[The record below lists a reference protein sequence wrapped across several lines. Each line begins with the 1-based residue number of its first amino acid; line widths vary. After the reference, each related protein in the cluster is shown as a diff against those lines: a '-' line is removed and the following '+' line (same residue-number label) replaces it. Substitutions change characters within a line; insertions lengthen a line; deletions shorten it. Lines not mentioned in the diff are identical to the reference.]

1 MEAVQNVADD
11 TSQIDKLKAERTR
24 FLAFSFCWAQL
35 LIELDAGFKVVFAE
49 GPTQAIFGR
58 APTTL
63 IGNAFDAL
71 VADDDVPIGRGILK
85 SMDERRVEGVSIR
98 LKSKAGPTPVF
109 TVAGFRNSDMQG
121 HYFLCLKIGDQPV
134 ATGAPVTI
142 NRDEKTGLLAED
154 SFPDIAAEKLN
165 ELRAKGEDA
174 NFTLVKVP
182 ELDELAG
189 RLGKEG
195 GKDLVSQISSQLK
208 EHSVGG
214 DTAAK
219 IGEDGFGLVH
229 DSGVNIDDLKA
240 QITAISKAS
249 DPLGKGVA
257 VETATTNVAES
268 DASSE
273 DIGMGLI
280 FTINKFRKTEGRD
293 FSMQGLCDSLGS
305 LATEAAKYNTM
316 FDKAI
321 GDNNFKPVFHP
332 IINIQ
337 SGEIHHYE
345 SLVRFNMD
353 DFDESP
359 YEAITYAEETGRIH
373 EFDLAMVHKVV
384 EWLNAK
390 PRNSDKYRV
399 AVNISGN
406 SVDKP
411 EYVTAL
417 HKLLRENIWLK
428 DKLMFEITE
437 SARMS
442 DLESANDFIQSLRKQ
457 GYHVCLDD
465 FGAGAASF
473 QYLSTLEVDVVKLD
487 GSAIANAQKWHKGKA
502 FLSALADLCEKM
514 GVETIAEW
522 IENDTDFNFVK
533 ECGIDYVQ
541 GFLFGKPSLDADD
554 FTQLP
559 SGHLFTGK
567 GNPGGGAASRM
578 RRA

>member
-1 MEAVQNVADD
+1 MEAAQNTTDD
-11 TSQIDKLKAERTR
+11 TSQIAKLKAERTR
-24 FLAFSFCWAQL
+24 FLAFSFFWAQL
-35 LIELDAGFKVVFAE
+35 LIELDAGYKVVFAE
-49 GPTQAIFGR
+49 GPTQAVFGR
-58 APTTL
+58 TPATL
-63 IGNAFDAL
+63 IGYAFDAL
-71 VADDDVPIGRGILK
+71 IADDDIPLGREILK
-85 SMDERRVEGVSIR
+85 GMDERRIEGVSIR
-98 LKSKAGPTPVF
+98 LKSKEGTPTPAF
-109 TVAGFRNSDMQG
+109 TVAGYRNTDMQG
-121 HYFLCLKIGDQPV
+121 HYFLCLKISSQP
-134 ATGAPVTI
+134 AAAGVTV
-142 NRDEKTGLLAED
+142 NRDEKTGLIAED
-154 SFPDIAAEKLN
+154 SFSDIAADKLN

-174 NFTLVKVP
+174 NFTLVNVP

-189 RLGKEG
+189 RLGKKA
-195 GKDLVSQISSQLK
+195 GKDLVAQISSQLK

-219 IGEDGFGLVH
+219 IGENGFGLVH
-229 DSGVNIDDLKA
+229 DATIEIEGLKA

-249 DPLGKGVA
+249 DPMGRGVS

-268 DASSE
+268 DASS
-273 DIGMGLI
+273 DYIGMGLI

-305 LATEAAKYNTM
+305 LATQAAKYSTM

-321 GDNNFKPVFHP
+321 GENNFKPVFHP
-332 IINIQ
+332 IIKIQ
-337 SGEIHHYE
+337 TGHIHHYE

-373 EFDLAMVHKVV
+373 EFDIAMVHKVV
-384 EWLNAK
+384 EWLNTK
-390 PRNSDKYRV
+390 PRNSNKYRV

-411 EYVTAL
+411 EYVNAL
-417 HKLLRENIWLK
+417 HKLLRENILLK

-442 DLESANDFIQSLRKQ
+442 DLKSAKDFIQSLRKQ

-487 GSAIANAQKWHKGKA
+487 GSAIANAQKWYKGKA

-554 FTQLP
+554 FSQLP
-559 SGHLFTGK
+559 SKHLFTGK
-567 GNPGGGAASRM
+567 GSPAP
-578 RRA
+578 RRR